1 MQKILVFL
9 LKTFWPSSGRN
20 SIRVAA
26 IRSLAVYNFCKN
38 SNTLYLFF
46 DCFKMLH
53 RLTQSFTLC
62 NSSTRNSSIDFHRL
76 DYRVGRVLSLFSS
89 RGNWDSPNPSP
100 AGKCAPL
107 PPVLGGGAHSLAREG
122 LGESQFRRGE
132 NKLSTL
138 VLVIYTYFVG
148 SIYCN
153 SLCRLFI
160 VVVSKFLT
168 D

>member
-1 MQKILVFL
+1 LQKILVFL

-100 AGKCAPL
+100 AIEHVFPEAQNLTKC
-107 PPVLGGGAHSLAREG
+107 V
-122 LGESQFRRGE
+122 
-132 NKLSTL
+132 
-138 VLVIYTYFVG
+138 YFM
-148 SIYCN
+148 C
-153 SLCRLFI
+153 LLTCT
-160 VVVSKFLT
+160 VSAYLNVQLT
-168 D
+168 C